1 MGRCRM
7 RSRSMGHRSL
17 INLSQTPDLSAQ
29 PQKLLRSNPEVG
41 RSMFAEQPQPEQTLQ
56 PQAHE
61 RPAQMPR
68 QKAQRLKAL
77 QRQGRL

>member
-41 RSMFAEQPQPEQTLQ
+41 RSMFAEQPQPEQT
-56 PQAHE
+56 P
-61 RPAQMPR
+61 MSNPR
-68 QKAQRLKAL
+68 RASQEIPR
-77 QRQGRL
+77 